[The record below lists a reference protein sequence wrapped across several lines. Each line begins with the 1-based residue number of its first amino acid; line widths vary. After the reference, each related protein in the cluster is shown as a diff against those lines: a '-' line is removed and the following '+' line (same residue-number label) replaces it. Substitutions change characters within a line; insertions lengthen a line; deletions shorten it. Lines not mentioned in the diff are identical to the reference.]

1 MKLIASWA
9 LGAICTLFAP
19 IPLAA
24 APAPPPGFNVHLV
37 QETATGR
44 IWRGGAPRKDTA
56 AALAESARRR
66 GVGLTFVDLRTPPNR
81 DDRTAKRGRLTPAAE
96 KATAAALGAR
106 YLAVSALDP
115 QFPARLREAARRGDV
130 YIHCMYG
137 VNRTGFAVARYATA
151 ERLAPPREGLGR
163 RDWAQGTSFQARL
176 QSKR

>member
-1 MKLIASWA
+1 MKVCWA
-9 LGAICTLFAP
+9 LAPLCTLLSP
-19 IPLAA
+19 SPVSG

-37 QETATGR
+37 QETARGR

-66 GVGLTFVDLRTPPNR
+66 GVALTFVDLRTPPNR
-81 DDRTAKRGRLTPAAE
+81 DDRSAKKGRLTPAAE
-96 KATAAALGAR
+96 KALAADLGAR

-115 QFPARLREAARRGDV
+115 QFPSRLREAARRGDV
-130 YIHCMYG
+130 YLHCMYG

-151 ERLAPPREGLGR
+151 EGLAPGRDGLGQ
-163 RDWAQGTSFQARL
+163 RDWAQGARFQARL